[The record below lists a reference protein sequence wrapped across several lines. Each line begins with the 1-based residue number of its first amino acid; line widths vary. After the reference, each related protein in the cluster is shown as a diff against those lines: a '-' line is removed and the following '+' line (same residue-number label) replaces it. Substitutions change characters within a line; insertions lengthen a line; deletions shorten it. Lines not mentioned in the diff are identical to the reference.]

1 MSIKELKKGNL
12 EEVSGSLSKYVIDS
26 ETIVKIGILNKQ
38 IINDEEKVVIKV
50 SNISNYIDNE
60 IRIYKIL
67 QNNNI
72 IGILDYYSFCRKDGN
87 DMKVLIMKYAED
99 GSFGLYNWKSNDI
112 EKVKSCIKQIIC
124 SLVDAYIKVGFVHFD
139 LNNNN
144 FVLIKTTKK
153 EIKYLING
161 KEIII
166 KIPKNGFET
175 AIMDLEDC
183 EINQDIYKFIKSLD
197 KLFSRIKD
205 VISIEKEWNQYA
217 INIDSKMIELRELS
231 INDNSKNDELAMRVL
246 EILEIL

>member
-1 MSIKELKKGNL
+1 MSIEELKKGNL

-26 ETIVKIGILNKQ
+26 ETIVKLGFLNKQ
-38 IINDEEKVVIKV
+38 NLNSKEKAVVKV
-50 SNISNYIDNE
+50 SNISNDIDNE

-67 QNNNI
+67 IENNI

-112 EKVKSCIKQIIC
+112 DKVKSCIKQVIC

-144 FVLIKTTKK
+144 YVLIKTTKK
-153 EIKYLING
+153 SIKYLING
-161 KEIII
+161 KEIIV

-183 EINQDIYKFIKSLD
+183 EINQNIYKFIKCLD

-205 VISIEKEWNQYA
+205 IISIEKEWNQYA

-231 INDNSKNDELAMRVL
+231 INDNSKNDKLAMRVL
-246 EILEIL
+246 EILDIL